1 VKVTLADFPPWFV
14 ISFGVAFGL
23 IWGSFLNVVIYRV
36 PRGLSVVRPGSACP
50 ACGKPIRAWDN
61 IPVFG
66 YLLLRG
72 KARCCGVKLSP
83 RYPLVELIGGVLALA
98 VLEVLVLPLPADTPI
113 GKSLA
118 VFCAALAFA
127 LGLTAAAFIDL
138 EHMILPDSI
147 TIGGAVLGV
156 ATSSFRSMTFVEALI
171 GAAVGFAVVWLPFI
185 VIYPR
190 IRGGKVGMGLG
201 DAKLLMAAGAWF
213 GWAGALVVL
222 GAGAVQG
229 TVAAIVQLATGG
241 KIEEPE
247 EVKKER
253 EEIRKEL
260 EKMSPEERAEA
271 EKELAGDPLME
282 EPEEGAAAARVAFG
296 PFLALAT
303 IEYLFFG
310 RRALD
315 WFLSAGGEG

>member
-1 VKVTLADFPPWFV
+1 MRLTELPAWFV
-14 ISFGVAFGL
+14 TAFAVAFGL

-36 PRGLSVVRPGSACP
+36 PRGMSVVRPGSACP

-61 IPVFG
+61 IPVLG
-66 YLLLRG
+66 YVLLRG
-72 KARCCGVKLSP
+72 KARCCGAKLSP

-98 VLEVLVLPLPADTPI
+98 VLQVLVMTLPEATPI
-113 GKSLA
+113 ERSLA
-118 VFCAALAFA
+118 VFAAGLALS
-127 LGLTAAAFIDL
+127 LGLVAAAFIDL

-147 TIGGAVLGV
+147 TFGAAILGV

-171 GAAVGFAVVWLPFI
+171 GAAAGFAIVWLPFI

-190 IRGGKVGMGLG
+190 VRKGKVGMGLG

-213 GWAGALVVL
+213 GWSGALVVL

-229 TVAAIVQLATGG
+229 TIAAVVQIATRG

-247 EVKKER
+247 EVRRER
-253 EEIRKEL
+253 EEILAEL
-260 EKMSPEERAEA
+260 EKMTPEERAEV
-271 EKELAGDPLME
+271 EKELEGDPLMQE
-282 EPEEGAAAARVAFG
+282 ADEGLGGARIAFG

-310 RRALD
+310 KRVVE
-315 WFLSAGGEG
+315 WFLGDG

>member
-1 VKVTLADFPPWFV
+1 VTLADLPVWFV
-14 ISFGVAFGL
+14 GTFAVAFGM

-50 ACGKPIRAWDN
+50 ACGKPIRARDN
-61 IPVFG
+61 VPVFG
-66 YLLLRG
+66 FLLLRG
-72 KARCCGVKLSP
+72 KARCCGAKLSP

-98 VLEVLVLPLPADTPI
+98 VLYVLVLPLPESTSI

-118 VFCAALAFA
+118 VFCASLALV

-156 ATSSFRSMTFVEALI
+156 ATSSFREMTFVDALL
-171 GAAVGFAVVWLPFI
+171 GAAAGFLIVWLPFI

-213 GWAGALVVL
+213 GWSGALVVL

-229 TVAAIVQLATGG
+229 TVAAIAELVFRG
-241 KIEEPE
+241 KIAEPE
-247 EVKKER
+247 EVTKER
-253 EEIRKEL
+253 EAIRAEL
-260 EKMSPEERAEA
+260 AQMTPEDRAEA
-271 EKELAGDPLME
+271 EKELADDPLMNE
-282 EPEEGAAAARVAFG
+282 AEDGAAHARVAFG
-296 PFLALAT
+296 PFLVLAT

-310 RRALD
+310 KRALD
-315 WFLSAGGEG
+315 WFLLGASG

>member
-1 VKVTLADFPPWFV
+1 MRLADLPSWFA
-14 ISFGVAFGL
+14 IAFAVAFGL

-61 IPVFG
+61 VPVLG
-66 YLLLRG
+66 YVLLRG
-72 KARCCGVKLSP
+72 KARCCGAKLSP

-98 VLEVLVLPLPADTPI
+98 VLEVLVLPLPEATPI
-113 GKSLA
+113 ERSLA
-118 VFCAALAFA
+118 VFCAGLALS
-127 LGLTAAAFIDL
+127 LGLVAAAFIDL

-147 TIGGAVLGV
+147 TLGAAVLGV
-156 ATSSFRSMTFVEALI
+156 ATSSFRAMTFVEALV
-171 GAAVGFAVVWLPFI
+171 GAAAGFAIVWVPFI

-190 IRGGKVGMGLG
+190 IRKGRVGMGLG

-213 GWAGALVVL
+213 GWSGALVVL

-229 TVAAIVQLATGG
+229 TIAAIVQIVAHG

-247 EVKKER
+247 EVTKER
-253 EEIRKEL
+253 EAIRAEL
-260 EKMSPEERAEA
+260 ASMSPEERAEV
-271 EKELAGDPLME
+271 EKELAEDPMME
-282 EPEEGAAAARVAFG
+282 EAEEGLPNARMAFG

-310 RRALD
+310 KRVVD
-315 WFLSAGGEG
+315 WFLGDA

>member
-1 VKVTLADFPPWFV
+1 MRLSDFPSWFV
-14 ISFGVAFGL
+14 LTFGVAFGL
-23 IWGSFLNVVIYRV
+23 LWGSFLNVVIYRV

-61 IPVFG
+61 VPVFSF
-66 YLLLRG
+66 LLLRG
-72 KARCCGVKLSP
+72 KARCCGARFSP

-98 VLEVLVLPLPADTPI
+98 VLEVLVLPLPETTSL
-113 GKSLA
+113 GRSLA
-118 VFCAALAFA
+118 VFCASLALV

-156 ATSSFRSMTFVEALI
+156 ATSSFREMSFVDALVG
-171 GAAVGFAVVWLPFI
+171 GAAGFLIVWLPFI
-185 VIYPR
+185 VIYPK

-201 DAKLLMAAGAWF
+201 DAKLLMTAGAWF
-213 GWAGALVVL
+213 GWSGALVVL

-229 TVAAIVQLATGG
+229 TIAAVGELLFRG

-253 EEIRKEL
+253 EEFRAEL
-260 EKMSPEERAEA
+260 AAMTPEERAEA
-271 EKELAGDPLME
+271 EKEFAGDPLME
-282 EPEEGAAAARVAFG
+282 EAEEGAAHARVAFG
-296 PFLALAT
+296 PFLVLAT

-310 RRALD
+310 KRALT
-315 WFLSAGGEG
+315 WFLSGGEG

>member
-1 VKVTLADFPPWFV
+1 MRLSDLPPWFAV
-14 ISFGVAFGL
+14 TFAVAFGL

-50 ACGKPIRAWDN
+50 ACGKPIKPWDN
-61 IPVFG
+61 LPVLGF
-66 YLLLRG
+66 LLLRG
-72 KARCCGVKLSP
+72 KARCCGAKLSP

-98 VLEVLVLPLPADTPI
+98 VLEVLVKPLPEATPLAR
-113 GKSLA
+113 SMA
-118 VFCAALAFA
+118 VFCAGLALS
-127 LGLTAAAFIDL
+127 LGLVAAAFIDL

-147 TIGGAVLGV
+147 TIGAAVLGV
-156 ATSSFRSMTFVEALI
+156 ATSSFRAMTFTEALL
-171 GAAVGFAVVWLPFI
+171 GAAVGFATVWIPFI

-190 IRGGKVGMGLG
+190 IRKGKVGMGLG

-213 GWAGALVVL
+213 GWSGALVVL

-229 TVAAIVQLATGG
+229 TIVAIGQLAVRG

-247 EVKKER
+247 EVIKER
-253 EEIRKEL
+253 EEIRAEL

-271 EKELAGDPLME
+271 EKELAEDPMME
-282 EPEEGAAAARVAFG
+282 EAEEGVHNARVAFG

-310 RRALD
+310 KRAVD
-315 WFLSAGGEG
+315 WILGDV

>member
-1 VKVTLADFPPWFV
+1 VTLADLPPWFM
-14 ISFGVAFGL
+14 IAFGVAFGL

-50 ACGKPIRAWDN
+50 ACSKPIRAWDN
-61 IPVFG
+61 VPVLG

-83 RYPLVELIGGVLALA
+83 RYPLVEAIGGVLALA
-98 VLEVLVLPLPADTPI
+98 VLEVLVLSLPESTSLGRALAI
-113 GKSLA
+113 FCASLA
-118 VFCAALAFA
+118 LV
-127 LGLTAAAFIDL
+127 LGLTAAAFIDM

-147 TIGGAVLGV
+147 TLGGAVLGV
-156 ATSSFRSMTFVEALI
+156 ATASFRQMSFVDALI
-171 GAAVGFAVVWLPFI
+171 GAAAGFLIVWLPFI

-201 DAKLLMAAGAWF
+201 DAKLLMTAGAWF
-213 GWAGALVVL
+213 GWSGALVVL

-229 TVAAIVQLATGG
+229 TIAAIAQLAFRG
-241 KIEEPE
+241 KIEEPD

-253 EEIRKEL
+253 EAIREEL
-260 EKMSPEERAEA
+260 AKMTPDERAEA
-271 EKELAGDPLME
+271 EKELENDPLMDE
-282 EPEEGAAAARVAFG
+282 AEDGVGQARIAFG
-296 PFLALAT
+296 PFLVLAT

-310 RRALD
+310 KQALD
-315 WFLSAGGEG
+315 WFLSGGEG